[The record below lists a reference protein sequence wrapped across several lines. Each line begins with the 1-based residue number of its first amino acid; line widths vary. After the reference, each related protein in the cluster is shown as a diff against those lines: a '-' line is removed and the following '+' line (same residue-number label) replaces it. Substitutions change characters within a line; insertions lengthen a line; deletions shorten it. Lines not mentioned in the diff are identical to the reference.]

1 VSGEAGTLEA
11 EGRGPTEVGP
21 PVLPRRLFDAFISPG
36 KMAQG
41 VAEHPL
47 WLGALLVSLALV
59 ALSTWLIPP
68 ELFAEAQRRAA
79 LERGVDFPPLT
90 DRALGTFRIIAVVGG
105 SLAFAVMSL
114 VLSGLYTLVFA
125 FILGD
130 EGRYK
135 QYLAIF
141 AHASFIPA
149 LLSVPLA
156 PLRIATGDA
165 QFSLSLASFVLFLPD
180 GYFLNVLRMMDLT
193 QIWSTLVVAL
203 GVHAIDPRRSFGSA
217 AAILLGILLAF
228 ALVVGRFL
236 PT

>member
-1 VSGEAGTLEA
+1 VSPTDGMPGDETIGPGEG
-11 EGRGPTEVGP
+11 GP
-21 PVLPRRLFDAFISPG
+21 PPLPRRLLDAFFSPG
-36 KMAQG
+36 KMAQD
-41 VAEHPL
+41 VAAHPR
-47 WLGALLVSLALV
+47 WLGALLVCLALV

-79 LERGVDFPPLT
+79 LERGIDFPPLT
-90 DRALGTFRIIAVVGG
+90 DRALRTFQIIAVAGG
-105 SLAFAVMSL
+105 SIAFALISL
-114 VLSGLYTLVFA
+114 LLSGVYTLIFA

-135 QYLAIF
+135 QYLAVF

-165 QFSLSLASFVLFLPD
+165 RLSLNLASFVLFLPD
-180 GYFLNVLRMMDLT
+180 GYLLNVLRMMDLT

-203 GVHAIDPRRSFGSA
+203 GVHTIDPRRSFGSA
-217 AAILLGILLAF
+217 ASVLLGILLAF